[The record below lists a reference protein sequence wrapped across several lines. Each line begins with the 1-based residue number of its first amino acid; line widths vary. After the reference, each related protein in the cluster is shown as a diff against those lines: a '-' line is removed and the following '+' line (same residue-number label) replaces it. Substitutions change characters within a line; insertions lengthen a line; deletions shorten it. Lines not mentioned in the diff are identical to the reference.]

1 MKKRNLIFFLFLV
14 VFSLTSCKS
23 EYERLRASSDTE
35 LVYKKSL
42 EYYNKKEY
50 LKAQTL
56 FEQILGRYRGKK
68 EAEDLYVKYA
78 YTHYYLANYILAA
91 SYFSNFANTYITSP
105 LREEAAYMSA
115 YSNYLQSPDYKLEQ
129 SFTYKAIDELQNFV
143 NNYSTSKRVAEAN
156 KLIDELRNKLEKK
169 AYEEAMLYYDL
180 KQFQSATI
188 TLNNMLK
195 DFPDS
200 KNIEKIRY
208 YIVKSNYTLSEN
220 SIYNKQLE
228 RYEATQ
234 ISAELFLNKF
244 PKSRDRREID
254 GILKSTKQIIK
265 NLENDGHKD
274 KSSRDRS

>member
-14 VFSLTSCKS
+14 MFSLTSCKS
-23 EYERLRASSDTE
+23 EYERLRASSDVE

-42 EYYNKKEY
+42 EYYAKKDY

-78 YTHYYLANYILAA
+78 YTHYYLANYILSA
-91 SYFSNFANTYITSP
+91 SYFQNFANTYITSP

-115 YSNYLQSPDYKLEQ
+115 YSNYLQSPDHKLEQ
-129 SFTYKAIDELQNFV
+129 GYTYKAIDELQNFV
-143 NNYSTSKRVAEAN
+143 NNYSNSTRVSEAN

-169 AYEEAMLYYDL
+169 AFEEAMLYYDL

-234 ISAELFLNKF
+234 IAAELYLNKF
-244 PKSRDRREID
+244 PKSKDRREIS

>member
-1 MKKRNLIFFLFLV
+1 MKKRDLIFLLIIT
-14 VFSLTSCKS
+14 VFSLSSCKS
-23 EYERLRASSDTE
+23 EYERLRASSDVE

-78 YTHYYLANYILAA
+78 YTHYYLNNYILSA
-91 SYFSNFANTYITSP
+91 SYFQNFANTYITSP

-129 SFTYKAIDELQNFV
+129 SFTIKAIDELQNFV
-143 NNYSTSKRVAEAN
+143 NAYTTSTRVAEAN
-156 KLIDELRNKLEKK
+156 KLIDELRLKLEKK
-169 AYEEAMLYYDL
+169 AFEEALLYYDL
-180 KQFQSATI
+180 KQYQAATI
-188 TLNNMLK
+188 VLNNMLK

-208 YIVKSNYTLSEN
+208 YIVKSNFTLAEN
-220 SIYNKQLE
+220 SIYNKKLE
-228 RYEATQ
+228 RYESTQ
-234 ISAELFLNKF
+234 IAAELFLNKF
-244 PKSRDRREID
+244 TKSKDRREVD
-254 GILKSTKQIIK
+254 SILKSTKSIIK
-265 NLENDGHKD
+265 NLQNDGYQD

>member
-1 MKKRNLIFFLFLV
+1 MKKRDLIFLLFITVLGL
-14 VFSLTSCKS
+14 SSCKS
-23 EYERLRASSDTE
+23 EYERLRASSDVE

-42 EYYNKKEY
+42 AYYEKKEY

-78 YTHYYLANYILAA
+78 YTHYYLGNYILSAN
-91 SYFSNFANTYITSP
+91 YFQNFANTYITSP

-129 SFTYKAIDELQNFV
+129 SFTIKAIDELQNFV
-143 NNYSTSKRVAEAN
+143 NAYTTSTRIPEAN
-156 KLIDELRNKLEKK
+156 KLIDELRLKLEKK
-169 AYEEAMLYYDL
+169 AFEEALLYFDL
-180 KQFQSATI
+180 KQYQAATI
-188 TLNNMLK
+188 VLNNMLK

-208 YIVKSNYTLSEN
+208 YIVKSNYTLAEN
-220 SIYNKQLE
+220 SIYNKKLE

-234 ISAELFLNKF
+234 IAAELFLTKFNKS
-244 PKSRDRREID
+244 KDRKEID
-254 GILKSTKQIIK
+254 GILKSTKSLIK
-265 NLENDGHKD
+265 NLEHDGYQN

>member
-14 VFSLTSCKS
+14 VLSLTSCKS
-23 EYERLRASSDTE
+23 EYERLRASSDVD

-42 EYYNKKEY
+42 EYYQKKDY

-78 YTHYYLANYILAA
+78 YTHYYLANYILSA

-143 NNYSTSKRVAEAN
+143 NNYSKSARVAEAN

-200 KNIEKIRY
+200 KNIEKLRY

-244 PKSRDRREID
+244 PKSKDRREID

-265 NLENDGHKD
+265 KLENDGHKD

>member
-1 MKKRNLIFFLFLV
+1 MKKRDLIFLLFITVLGL
-14 VFSLTSCKS
+14 SSCKS
-23 EYERLRASSDTE
+23 EYERLRASSDVE

-42 EYYNKKEY
+42 AYYEKKEY

-78 YTHYYLANYILAA
+78 YTHYYLGNYILSAN
-91 SYFSNFANTYITSP
+91 YFQNFANTYITSP

-129 SFTYKAIDELQNFV
+129 SFTIKAIDELQNFV
-143 NNYSTSKRVAEAN
+143 NAYTTSTRIPEAN
-156 KLIDELRNKLEKK
+156 KLIDELRLKLEKK
-169 AYEEAMLYYDL
+169 AFEEALLYFDL
-180 KQFQSATI
+180 KQYQAATI
-188 TLNNMLK
+188 VLNNMLK

-208 YIVKSNYTLSEN
+208 YIVKSNFTLAEN
-220 SIYNKQLE
+220 SIYNKKLE
-228 RYEATQ
+228 RYEATL
-234 ISAELFLNKF
+234 IAAELFLNKF
-244 PKSRDRREID
+244 NKSKDRREID
-254 GILKSTKQIIK
+254 GILKSTKSIIK
-265 NLENDGHKD
+265 NLEHDGYQN